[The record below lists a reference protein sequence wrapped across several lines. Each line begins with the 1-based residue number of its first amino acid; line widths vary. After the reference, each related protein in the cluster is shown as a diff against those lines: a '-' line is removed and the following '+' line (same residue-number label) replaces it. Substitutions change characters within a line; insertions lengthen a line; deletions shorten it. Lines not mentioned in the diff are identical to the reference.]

1 MHASSLK
8 VSEVFEA
15 EVLCNTPDARPLQ
28 HAVTTQIATA
38 ILWLAGSDAVAALVT
53 ERLRD
58 LNISVRQFPES
69 AATHGRPSGLAP
81 SQIPALT
88 LIEGGTA
95 SQVKSHEAQTLW
107 RGGLAP
113 GALRRVKDHVDS
125 MLFDR
130 IDVSELAKLVDLSEC
145 HFSRAFRQSVGVPP
159 HRYILARRI
168 DAAADLIENTERAL
182 ADIAVSVG
190 FSDQSHFTR
199 TFVRFTGETPRAFR
213 HRHR

>member
-8 VSEVFEA
+8 VSEAFEPQA
-15 EVLCNTPDARPLQ
+15 LGDTPDARSR
-28 HAVTTQIATA
+28 HATVTTQIATA
-38 ILWLAGSDAVAALVT
+38 ILWLAGSDAVAALVA

-69 AATHGRPSGLAP
+69 AAAHDRPSDVSP
-81 SQIPALT
+81 SKIPALT
-88 LIEGGTA
+88 LIEGGSA
-95 SQVKSHEAQTLW
+95 RQVKSDEVQALW

-125 MLFDR
+125 LLFDR